1 MRIGIDATGLGA
13 TKTGTVVYLIE
24 IIDVW
29 RRDASLDHRFI
40 VFVAP
45 KSRGLF
51 AAFTGD
57 PRFEFVLAPDRRP
70 LRIVWQQLVLPWLLV
85 SRRIDVHWGTG
96 FVLPLLATRPMA
108 VTIHDLTFQLF
119 PAVHE
124 WSKRYYFPL
133 MIRASIARARKVFA
147 VSCATFDDV
156 CGLFPA
162 ARGKT
167 VVTLLAARRM
177 DAGVQAGAA
186 QIPPEADRPYVLFVG
201 TLEPRKNLRRLLDA
215 WTSLAPDVRA
225 MHRLLVVGV
234 KGWMVDELV
243 RSVEDDSVR
252 FLGSVSD
259 SVLDSL
265 LRHARCFAYP
275 SLYEGFGLPV
285 LEAMA
290 VGIPVLTSRVGATR
304 EVAADAAVLIDPTD
318 TGSIAEGLLRLL
330 VDAPLRETLALRGR
344 RRSEDFS
351 WVRTADLTL
360 HALLDLRP
368 VASTPARSVRS

>member
-1 MRIGIDATGLGA
+1 MRIGIDATGLGT
-13 TKTGTVVYLIE
+13 TKTGTVVYLVE
-24 IIDVW
+24 ILDVW
-29 RRDASLDHRFI
+29 RLDASLDHRFV

-45 KSRGLF
+45 KSISLF

-70 LRIVWQQLVLPWLLV
+70 LRIAWQQLVLPWLLV
-85 SRRIDVHWGTG
+85 SRCIDVHWGTG

-124 WSKRYYFPL
+124 WVKRYYFPL
-133 MIRASIARARKVFA
+133 MIRASIARARKVLA
-147 VSCATFDDV
+147 VSRATFDDV
-156 CGLFPA
+156 CSLFPA
-162 ARGKT
+162 AFGKT

-177 DAGVQAGAA
+177 DSGGPADAVQL
-186 QIPPEADRPYVLFVG
+186 PSEADRPYVLFVG
-201 TLEPRKNLRRLLDA
+201 TLEPRKNLQRLLDA
-215 WTSLAPDVRA
+215 WTSLPPDLRA
-225 MHRLLVVGV
+225 THRLLVVGV

-243 RSVEDDSVR
+243 QSVADDSVH

-259 SVLDSL
+259 AMLDSL

-290 VGIPVLTSRVGATR
+290 AGVPVLTSRVGATR

-330 VDAPLRETLALRGR
+330 VDTPLRETLALRGR

-360 HALLDLRP
+360 HALLDLQPRAAAP
-368 VASTPARSVRS
+368 VRSARS

>member
-1 MRIGIDATGLGA
+1 MRIGIDATGLGT
-13 TKTGTVVYLIE
+13 TKTGTVVYLVE
-24 IIDVW
+24 ILDVW
-29 RRDASLDHRFI
+29 RLDASLDHRFV

-45 KSRGLF
+45 KSISLF

-124 WSKRYYFPL
+124 WVKRYYFPF
-133 MIRASIARARKVFA
+133 MIRASIARARTVLA
-147 VSCATFDDV
+147 VSRATFEDV
-156 CGLFPA
+156 CSQFPVA
-162 ARGKT
+162 FGKT
-167 VVTLLAARRM
+167 TVTLLAARRM
-177 DAGVQAGAA
+177 DSGGTADVVQL
-186 QIPPEADRPYVLFVG
+186 PPEADRPYVLFVG
-201 TLEPRKNLRRLLDA
+201 TLEPRKNLQRLLDA
-215 WTSLAPDVRA
+215 WTSLSPDLRA
-225 MHRLLVVGV
+225 THRLLVVGV

-243 RSVEDDSVR
+243 QSVADDSVR

-259 SVLDSL
+259 AVLDSL

-290 VGIPVLTSRVGATR
+290 AGVPVLTSRVGATR

-330 VDAPLRETLALRGR
+330 VDTSLRETLALRGR
-344 RRSEDFS
+344 RRSGEFS

-368 VASTPARSVRS
+368 GASAPVRSARS